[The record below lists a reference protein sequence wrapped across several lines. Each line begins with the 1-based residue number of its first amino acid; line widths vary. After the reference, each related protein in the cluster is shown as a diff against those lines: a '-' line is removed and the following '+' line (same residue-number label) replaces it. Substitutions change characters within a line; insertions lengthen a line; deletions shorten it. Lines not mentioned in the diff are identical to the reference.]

1 VDPKRLKY
9 LAVFKQECEEH
20 LRALADHLLALERTP
35 GEAEPLK
42 QAMRVAHTLKGS
54 AQLLGLSE
62 IAKEAH
68 AIEDHLRRI
77 ERGEPLDTE
86 MTDALLRAVDAIR
99 ARVAD
104 LLPAPRTAA
113 PPPPPPQVE
122 AEPSGG
128 ALAQPAP
135 AQPLPVPQGPQPG
148 RAGQTIRVAV
158 EKVDGLLGA
167 AGELSLGRA
176 RLERLVTEV
185 RGLLARMKNRAGDP
199 QVQELRRLYEG
210 LSQAVGEI
218 DLSVR
223 DVQDLTLSM
232 RLLPCS
238 TLFGDYPRAVRD
250 LGRELG
256 KEVRVLLY
264 GGETECD
271 KDLLDAVREPL
282 VHLLRNCVDH
292 GIESADERRGAGK
305 PPHGTITVR
314 ASQRGA
320 TLTIEVADDG
330 RGIDLNAV
338 KTQAVRLGHLS
349 AEQAAKMT
357 DSEAAYLITASG
369 LTTRQS
375 ATSTSGRGI
384 GMDVVSATITAL
396 KGDLVIETDSGR
408 GTRYLLS
415 LPISLATMKVLL
427 VDCERRVYAI
437 PLASVELTLRVD
449 PEEQPTLAESGTLLV
464 RGQTVRLVWLRGMLG
479 IETPPIE
486 AGQRLSVVIVRHG
499 GQSLGLVT
507 DQLVRDDEVVIKP
520 LPMSQEVSPYVSGAT
535 LLGDG
540 QLAMILA
547 IPRIFAAT
555 GERANEAAL
564 APPPVVSQAPIVK
577 KKVLVVDDSF
587 TTRLLE
593 QNILEGSGYAVDVA
607 VSGEAA
613 LSLLTEQSYDLMVT
627 DVQMPGMSGFDLIEA
642 VRRDPQHGGM
652 PCIVVSSMGS
662 PEEREH
668 GRKAGA
674 QAYIVKGDFEQET
687 LLQAV
692 EQLIG
697 R

>member
-1 VDPKRLKY
+1 MDPKRLKY
-9 LAVFKQECEEH
+9 LAVFKTECEEH

-35 GEAEPLK
+35 GETEPLK
-42 QAMRVAHTLKGS
+42 HAMRVAHTLKGS
-54 AQLLGLSE
+54 AQLLGLQE
-62 IAKEAH
+62 IAREAH
-68 AIEDHLRRI
+68 AIEDYLRRL
-77 ERGEPLDTE
+77 ERGEKLDSE
-86 MTDALLRAVDAIR
+86 MADALLRGVDAIR

-104 LLPAPRTAA
+104 LLPAPR
-113 PPPPPPQVE
+113 PVSPPPQQQE
-122 AEPSGG
+122 AEPAGG
-128 ALAQPAP
+128 ALPQPAP
-135 AQPLPVPQGPQPG
+135 VHPLPVPQGPQPG

-158 EKVDGLLGA
+158 EKVDGLLAA
-167 AGELSLGRA
+167 AGEMSLGRA

-185 RGLLARMKNRAGDP
+185 RGLLGRMKHRAGDP

-238 TLFGDYPRAVRD
+238 TIFGDYPRAVRD

-256 KEVRVLLY
+256 KDVRVLLY

-282 VHLLRNCVDH
+282 VHLLRNCADH

-305 PPHGTITVR
+305 PPQGTITVR

-330 RGIDLNAV
+330 RGIDIAAV
-338 KTQAVRLGHLS
+338 KNQAVRLGHVS
-349 AEQAAKMT
+349 PDQAAKMS

-369 LTTRQS
+369 LTTRAS

-396 KGDLVIETDSGR
+396 KGDLVIESDSGR
-408 GTRYLLS
+408 GTRYILS
-415 LPISLATMKVLL
+415 LPISLAVMKVLL
-427 VDCERRVYAI
+427 VDCDRRVYAV

-464 RGQTVRLVWLRGMLG
+464 RGQTVRLVWLRGLLG
-479 IETPPIE
+479 LDPVPIE
-486 AGQRLSVVIVRHG
+486 AGHRLSVIIVRHG
-499 GQSLGLVT
+499 GQSLGLVV
-507 DQLVRDDEVVIKP
+507 DQLIRDDEVVIKP
-520 LPMSQEVSPYVSGAT
+520 LPMTQEVSPYVSGAT

-547 IPRIFAAT
+547 IPRIFGAA
-555 GERANEAAL
+555 GERASEAAL
-564 APPPVVSQAPIVK
+564 GPPPVVSQAPIVK

-607 VSGEAA
+607 VSGESA
-613 LSLLTEQSYDLMVT
+613 LSLLGSQSYDLMVT

-652 PCIVVSSMGS
+652 PCIVVSSLGS
-662 PEEREH
+662 QDERER